1 MTTAAELETWVR
13 EELSLDE
20 AQTVEIREM
29 PGTDPR
35 CSPIVTVVAIGG
47 AAGTVAAGGAGGT
60 VATGGAADTVAV
72 GAPAGA
78 EAYSFHIERPLDE
91 LVRMDLVAAL
101 AFGGGH

>member
-1 MTTAAELETWVR
+1 MTTPAELETWVR
-13 EELSLDE
+13 EELSLDD
-20 AQTVEIREM
+20 AQSVEISEM

-47 AAGTVAAGGAGGT
+47 AA
-60 VATGGAADTVAV
+60 DTVAV
-72 GAPAGA
+72 GATGA
-78 EAYSFHIERPLDE
+78 EAYAFHIERPLEE